1 MTLLALK
8 GIYVK
13 VICAGIS
20 SGQRPADEL
29 AFKGIRVQMGI
40 SSLRFNLVYHLVF
53 SCMTT

>member
-13 VICAGIS
+13 VIICAGLF
-20 SGQRPADEL
+20 SGERPADEL

-40 SSLRFNLVYHLVF
+40 SSP
-53 SCMTT
+53 